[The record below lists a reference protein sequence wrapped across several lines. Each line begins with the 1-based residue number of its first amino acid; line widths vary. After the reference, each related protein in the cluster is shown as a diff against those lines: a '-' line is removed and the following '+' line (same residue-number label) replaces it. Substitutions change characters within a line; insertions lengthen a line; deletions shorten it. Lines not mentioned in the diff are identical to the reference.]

1 VSVRV
6 EGLGKS
12 FGDVDALHDVSLSA
26 APGELVVVV
35 GPSGSGKSTLLRCV
49 AGLEEP
55 DIGRVFVG
63 DRDVTAMEP
72 GERDVAMVFQD
83 YALYPHL
90 DARTNIA
97 FPLLARKT
105 PSAEI
110 DARVGRAAEMLDI
123 GDVLDRR
130 PGELSGGER
139 RRVALARAVVR
150 EPAAFLMDEPLASLD
165 VALRRRVQ
173 IEIRELQA
181 RAGVT
186 TVYVT
191 HDQVEA
197 MMLAHRLVVLRDGR
211 VEQIGAPLDVY
222 DHPTN
227 VFVARFLGRSP
238 MNLLPAD
245 LIGRSDPGVSQIGVR
260 PERLRIV
267 EPGTG
272 VLDGRVVAFDEFG
285 DEIVIE
291 VDASGHRVLV
301 QSPRLGAPEAAA
313 EVGLKFDEADV
324 HGFDLQGR
332 AV

>member
-1 VSVRV
+1 
-6 EGLGKS
+6 
-12 FGDVDALHDVSLSA
+12 
-26 APGELVVVV
+26 
-35 GPSGSGKSTLLRCV
+35 
-49 AGLEEP
+49 
-55 DIGRVFVG
+55 
-63 DRDVTAMEP
+63 MEP

-197 MMLAHRLVVLRDGR
+197 MMLAHRLVVLRDGG

-301 QSPRLGAPEAAA
+301 QSPRFGAPEAAA